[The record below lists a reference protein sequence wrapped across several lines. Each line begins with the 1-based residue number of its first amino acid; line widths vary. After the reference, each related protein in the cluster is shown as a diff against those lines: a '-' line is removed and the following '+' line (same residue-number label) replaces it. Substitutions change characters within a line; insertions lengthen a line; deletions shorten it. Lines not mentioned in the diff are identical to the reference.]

1 MNPSVTLLVPTL
13 NEEEGMRRIMPRVK
27 REWVHQILVVDGG
40 STDGTVEYARK
51 QGYDVHLQ
59 TGKGIRN
66 AYQEAWPL
74 IRGDIV
80 VTFSPDGNCVPELIP
95 KLVEKMKEGYD
106 MVVASRYLDGAKSE
120 DDSPV
125 TRFGNWLCT
134 HVLVNGLH
142 GANYT
147 DAMGIYRAHRRAL
160 FYELDIDK
168 DEGYA
173 TEKLWFTHIGC
184 EPLMSTRAAKRK
196 LKVAEIPGDEPKRIG
211 GEAKLKLIQWGGA
224 LFTQVIREL
233 WYWRK

>member
-1 MNPSVTLLVPTL
+1 MNPTVTLLVPTL
-13 NEEEGMRRIMPRVK
+13 NESQAMRVMMPQVQRA
-27 REWVHQILVVDGG
+27 WVDQILIVDGG
-40 STDGTVEYARK
+40 STDGTVEYARE
-51 QGYDVHLQ
+51 QGYEVHIQ

-74 IRGDIV
+74 IRGDMV

-95 KLVEKMKEGYD
+95 KLIEKIKEGYD
-106 MVVASRYLDGAKSE
+106 MAVASRYLDGARSE
-120 DDSPV
+120 DDSWL

-134 HVLVNGLH
+134 HILVNLLH
-142 GANYT
+142 GAHYT
-147 DAMGIYRAHRRAL
+147 DAMGIYRAHRRSL

-168 DEGYA
+168 DEGYV
-173 TEKLWFTHIGC
+173 TEKLWFTRIGC

-211 GEAKLKLIQWGGA
+211 GKTKLQLVQWGGA

-233 WYWRK
+233 WHWK